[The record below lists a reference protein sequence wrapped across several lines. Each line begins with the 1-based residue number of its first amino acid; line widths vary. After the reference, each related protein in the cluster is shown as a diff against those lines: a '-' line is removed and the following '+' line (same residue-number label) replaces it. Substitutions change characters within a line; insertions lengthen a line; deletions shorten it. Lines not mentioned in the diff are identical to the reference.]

1 MLVKICGFTR
11 IHDIQ
16 RACELGADAVGVI
29 LVEGSKRQV
38 SVGQARELLSA
49 ASVARVVV
57 CKPSS
62 AKDLVELE
70 QVLSPDYFQF
80 HPSTE
85 LELIAQAKSSLSS
98 GIIAVLPVPTAQADF
113 GRLLERARKLEVF
126 SDFILLDT
134 QVKEGGGSGRTHD
147 WEVDR
152 KLRERLNKPIL
163 LAGGLN
169 PENVVE
175 AIRIVQ
181 PAGVDVATVEE
192 LNVLLLAPGGH
203 PGRLTVWTESAI
215 KKLAEHFS

>member
-1 MLVKICGFTR
+1 MIVKICGFTQPQ
-11 IHDIQ
+11 DIKL
-16 RACELGADAVGVI
+16 ACELGADMVGTI
-29 LVEGSKRQV
+29 LVEGSKRRV
-38 SVGQARELLSA
+38 SVRQAKELLS
-49 ASVARVVV
+49 SVECKRVVV
-57 CKPSS
+57 CKPRN
-62 AKDLVELE
+62 LGELLQLQDE
-70 QVLSPDYFQF
+70 LSPDYFQF
-80 HPSTE
+80 HPSTK

-181 PAGVDVATVEE
+181 PAGVDVATGVESS
-192 LNVLLLAPGGH
+192 PG
-203 PGRLTVWTESAI
+203 
-215 KKLAEHFS
+215 KKNPHLMMRFIEAVRGLG